1 MNSIFLLEFKEDI
14 DYLKKKLLTDKKI
27 IVISTNPNASYY
39 LSLNKISFIKLSF
52 FWDKK
57 FNYEKH
63 LKKTLTIPK
72 ILESDFFSNYK
83 CFLQYNWN
91 VIEDFLYPIK
101 INYDQLYYY
110 TYCLNKILL
119 RYKISKFYVN
129 YNESI
134 KFSKEYIFLQKQSI
148 LYHLIKSKK
157 ILKIIAIKEFSNNH
171 IKKIDK
177 FSFGQVKDKIK
188 VFISDNF
195 LIKKRLNYKNK
206 NIISLSS
213 PEVQSLF
220 IQEPN
225 YKKDIMNLYM
235 ENILP
240 SEKTN
245 NFVKKLKKNE
255 RLSNLLLMNNFDVSK
270 LFLSQIS
277 YISLFF
283 EGIFNK
289 FLFYSNTISKI
300 NTKLVIFTT
309 TAPFENQNIIFNK
322 ICNLKKIPKVVWC
335 HGGYCNLKLVGFDIT
350 DFKDSENHFS
360 YGKYLE
366 QIVNEKNFL
375 PKKIYKIK
383 YKSFDIGSPYINLNF
398 KPKIQKKTYNKKIIF
413 VRGDMYQHN
422 QSYFPSAGNSRY
434 EENIFNEEVLNS
446 LKAYQHKYEIIFKDY
461 PNPTDVGFW
470 KEYLNENGFNKIKY
484 ISSEQPL
491 NKLLENNQLVIL
503 PWISTTFFHSLPYK
517 NKIFLYDRWLYLKAF
532 TKAKCDDEIGYF
544 NNKRLFF
551 KSLRLFLKKMNKA
564 DFKSNKKTIN
574 YFLNDNCPAKI
585 KKNFDLAVNR
595 IINHPLNLN

>member
-1 MNSIFLLEFKEDI
+1 MNSIFLSEFKEDI

-27 IVISTNPNASYY
+27 LVISTNANTSYY
-39 LSLNKISFIKLSF
+39 LTLNKISFIRLDF
-52 FWDKK
+52 FWDKKK

-72 ILESDFFSNYK
+72 ILESELFSNYK
-83 CFLQYNWN
+83 YFLQYNWN
-91 VIEDFLYPIK
+91 IIENFLYPIK

-129 YNESI
+129 YSESI
-134 KFSKEYIFLQKQSI
+134 KFSQNMLFLQNQSI
-148 LYHLIKSKK
+148 LYHLLKSKK
-157 ILKIIAIKEFSNNH
+157 NLKIIPIKGFSNNH
-171 IKKIDK
+171 IKNNM

-195 LIKKRLNYKNK
+195 LIKKIKEKNK
-206 NIISLSS
+206 KIISLSS
-213 PEVQSLF
+213 PEIKSLI

-240 SEKTN
+240 SEKTTD
-245 NFVKKLKKNE
+245 FAKRLKKNK
-255 RLSNLLLMNNFDVSK
+255 RLSKLLSMNNFDVSK
-270 LFLSQIS
+270 LFLLQIS
-277 YISLFF
+277 HISLSF
-283 EGIFNK
+283 EGIFSK
-289 FLFYSNTISKI
+289 FLFYSNIINKI
-300 NTKLVIFTT
+300 NTKLVIFAT
-309 TAPFENQNIIFNK
+309 TAPFENINIIFNK

-335 HGGYCNLKLVGFDIT
+335 HGGYCNLKLEGFDIT

-366 QIVNEKNFL
+366 QMVNEKNFL
-375 PKKIYKIK
+375 PKKIFKIK
-383 YKSFDIGSPYINLNF
+383 YKSFDVGSPYINLNF

-413 VRGDMYQHN
+413 VRGNMYSHN
-422 QSYFPSAGNSRY
+422 QSYFPSLGGHRY
-434 EENIFNEEVLNS
+434 QENTFDEEVLNC
-446 LKAYQHKYEIIFKDY
+446 LKAYQYKYEIIFKDY
-461 PNPTDVGFW
+461 PNPFDAGFW
-470 KEYLNENGFNKIKY
+470 KKYLNENGLNNIKY

-517 NKIFLYDRWLYLKAF
+517 NKIFLYDSWLYLKAF
-532 TKAKCDDEIGYF
+532 AKAKCDDEIAYF
-544 NNKRLFF
+544 NNKKLFF
-551 KSLRLFLKKMNKA
+551 KSLRLFLKKMDKA

-574 YFLNDNCPAKI
+574 YFLNDNRPAKI
-585 KKNFDLAVNR
+585 KKKFDLAVNS
-595 IINHPLNLN
+595 IIK